1 MQAITWDS
9 NDARVK
15 WRGLADLVHRG
26 EMVITRYRKPAAVV
40 SGYEDWL
47 DVQEEL
53 DDLRAARRAVEAVE
67 EWERNP
73 STAKPWNVFKAELKA
88 EGLLDAD
95 A

>member
-15 WRGLADLVHRG
+15 WRDLLDQVHSAD
-26 EMVITRYRKPAAVV
+26 MVITRYGKPAAVV
-40 SGYEDWL
+40 IDYEDWL
-47 DVQEEL
+47 AVQEEL